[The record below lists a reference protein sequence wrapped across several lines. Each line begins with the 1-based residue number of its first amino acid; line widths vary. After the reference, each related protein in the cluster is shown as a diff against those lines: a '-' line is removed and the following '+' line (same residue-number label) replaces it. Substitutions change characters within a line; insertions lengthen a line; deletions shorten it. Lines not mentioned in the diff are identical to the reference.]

1 MDEEV
6 KVTDVVILKQLPVIE
21 ERLAVL
27 RDEITAKVDSALS
40 MECTEDTVKEIKKVR
55 ASLKKDA
62 TDFETKRKDI
72 KKKILEPYEQFEAV
86 YKQYI
91 GNLYQDADRELAG
104 RINQVEDSLKG
115 EKKDELIRYFDEL
128 KEANGLADEEIT
140 LEDSGVNITLS
151 ASMKSLK
158 DAVKAFV
165 ERVRDELSAI
175 AKDANAEEVLV
186 EYRKT
191 LNLSSALL
199 IVSERHR
206 QIDEIKRKSDG
217 EAKEREDEAA
227 KVAEIDALILEEQ
240 AKDNGEDDAF
250 AAPVV
255 EEIADTSDVYEVC
268 FRVSGTIEQIKA
280 LKTFLVDNGF
290 DYEQIELV

>member
-1 MDEEV
+1 MRSE
-6 KVTDVVILKQLPVIE
+6 K
-21 ERLAVL
+21 
-27 RDEITAKVDSALS
+27 RDEL
-40 MECTEDTVKEIKKVR
+40 
-55 ASLKKDA
+55 
-62 TDFETKRKDI
+62 F
-72 KKKILEPYEQFEAV
+72 
-86 YKQYI
+86 
-91 GNLYQDADRELAG
+91 
-104 RINQVEDSLKG
+104 
-115 EKKDELIRYFDEL
+115 RYFEEL
-128 KEANGLADEEIT
+128 KEANGLSSEDIT

-227 KVAEIDALILEEQ
+227 KVAEIDALIAEEQ